1 MIKKINIQKIRN
13 FTFRFFCIL
22 LALILTQLNTPR
34 AFAAVEDFLDKFA
47 ANNIMFYNPDEC
59 NGEGNN
65 SGSTVLSGADTKEKI
80 WNFFIGKGLNDIQVA
95 GIMGNALGESGAV
108 ITAASNGNYW
118 GIFQF
123 SRQYYD
129 KLWADLDAAGLS
141 EYYQNWQKYGTSDE
155 SIPQETK
162 DKLLQIQLDYVWDS
176 NDWEWETH
184 IKTTKTVEEAAEA
197 FLVDFERATCQPGQT
212 WCSPIEHYAPN
223 MGATIPRHQGTQAA
237 C

>member
-1 MIKKINIQKIRN
+1 MIKKINIQKIKD
-13 FTFRFFCIL
+13 FTLRFFCIL

-129 KLWADLDAAGLS
+129 VPA
-141 EYYQNWQKYGTSDE
+141 
-155 SIPQETK
+155 
-162 DKLLQIQLDYVWDS
+162 
-176 NDWEWETH
+176 
-184 IKTTKTVEEAAEA
+184 
-197 FLVDFERATCQPGQT
+197 
-212 WCSPIEHYAPN
+212 
-223 MGATIPRHQGTQAA
+223 GTQVPSGYLRPEISPVPHISQAGDLSSRSF
-237 C
+237 